1 MWIEPFRDPRGSD
14 QGWRNRRL
22 IDICSIVVLLAV
34 MLMGYYYFTRPEI
47 APTQTSFIVPSQ
59 HVHW

>member
-1 MWIEPFRDPRGSD
+1 MRIEPFRDPRNSD
-14 QGWRNRRL
+14 AGWRARRL
-22 IDICSIVVLLAV
+22 IDIGSIVAVLAV
-34 MLMGYYYFTRPEI
+34 MLAGYYYLTRPDI

>member
-1 MWIEPFRDPRGSD
+1 MRIEPFRNPRNRD
-14 QGWRNRRL
+14 AGWRARRL
-22 IDICSIVVLLAV
+22 IDIGSIVAVLAV
-34 MLMGYYYFTRPEI
+34 MLVGYYYLTRPDT